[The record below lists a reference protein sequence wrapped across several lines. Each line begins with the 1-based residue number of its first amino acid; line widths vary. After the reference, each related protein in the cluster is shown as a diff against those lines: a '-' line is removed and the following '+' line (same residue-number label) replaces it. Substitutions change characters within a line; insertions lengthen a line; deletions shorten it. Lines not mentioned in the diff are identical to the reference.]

1 MSNDLV
7 SYSRAGDV
15 FHYRWAARRCLQ
27 LIRPNTSLQKIT
39 IEGSDEKEKAGEYVI
54 DVAEYS
60 LAGDGRN
67 IIDYYQLKHTTV
79 QQDIPFELSNLKGTF
94 VGFAQRFVQ
103 HKDNHFS
110 DIAALRFTIITNRKV
125 SQTLK
130 QKLTSIVE
138 RQPVDRRFTNTLEDY
153 TKLSLTD
160 LVQFCSLVRFEDSE
174 GDYNIQNDELR
185 RELTQLFAGSVDNA
199 HLRRGNDRKS
209 KKLVSGC
216 Y

>member
-79 QQDIPFELSNLKGTF
+79 QQDIPFELSNLR
-94 VGFAQRFVQ
+94 VLLLDL
-103 HKDNHFS
+103 HKDSFNIKIIIFLTLLLYDS
-110 DIAALRFTIITNRKV
+110 LLLRIGR
-125 SQTLK
+125 
-130 QKLTSIVE
+130 
-138 RQPVDRRFTNTLEDY
+138 
-153 TKLSLTD
+153 
-160 LVQFCSLVRFEDSE
+160 LVK
-174 GDYNIQNDELR
+174 
-185 RELTQLFAGSVDNA
+185 
-199 HLRRGNDRKS
+199 H
-209 KKLVSGC
+209 
-216 Y
+216 